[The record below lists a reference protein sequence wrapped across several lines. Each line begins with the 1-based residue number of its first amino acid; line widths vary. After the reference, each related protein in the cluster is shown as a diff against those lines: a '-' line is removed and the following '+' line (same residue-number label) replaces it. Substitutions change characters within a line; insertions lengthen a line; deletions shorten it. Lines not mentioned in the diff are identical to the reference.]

1 MPNLI
6 DQEQKQQTFDGG
18 DLSFNDGSVDDKLQF
33 AAIDAGTRTE
43 LPRLWNLVSPH
54 IPEILEGFYNHAST
68 EPHLAEM
75 VAGQVP
81 RLMKAQNI
89 HWQMLFSGRFD
100 DAYFAGAK
108 RVGMA
113 HVRAGLEP
121 DWYVGGYLYI
131 LNRLT
136 VIIVGKYRFRSD
148 RLASALTALNKAV
161 LFDFGLAISQYQAA
175 LLNERQ
181 ARTDFINQSV
191 DAFRDKSKMILD
203 AFGRSAGAM
212 SDTAATLDRVANEA
226 SAEAASVASVS
237 EETATMVQSVAAASE
252 ELAASISEIGTQLKD
267 AQATVAE
274 AQSITSR
281 STDAMESLSRSGT
294 EIGSV
299 VEIIQAIA
307 EQTNLLAL
315 NATIEAARAGE
326 AGRGFAVVAQEVK
339 TLSGQTAQ
347 ATGEIATRV
356 SDIQRETSE
365 AVTAINQIAEIMTK
379 IDSLTTTIASS
390 ISTQG
395 EATDEISG
403 NVQTAAAGT
412 SQLANNVS
420 GVEKSIQD
428 ANSAAENVAEVRE
441 ALLAQS
447 KALSDEIGSFF
458 DTLRRGPGEHVQ
470 RVQCG
475 A

>member
-1 MPNLI
+1 
-6 DQEQKQQTFDGG
+6 
-18 DLSFNDGSVDDKLQF
+18 
-33 AAIDAGTRTE
+33 
-43 LPRLWNLVSPH
+43 
-54 IPEILEGFYNHAST
+54 
-68 EPHLAEM
+68 
-75 VAGQVP
+75 
-81 RLMKAQNI
+81 
-89 HWQMLFSGRFD
+89 
-100 DAYFAGAK
+100 
-108 RVGMA
+108 
-113 HVRAGLEP
+113 
-121 DWYVGGYLYI
+121 
-131 LNRLT
+131 
-136 VIIVGKYRFRSD
+136 
-148 RLASALTALNKAV
+148 
-161 LFDFGLAISQYQAA
+161 
-175 LLNERQ
+175 
-181 ARTDFINQSV
+181 
-191 DAFRDKSKMILD
+191 
-203 AFGRSAGAM
+203 
-212 SDTAATLDRVANEA
+212 
-226 SAEAASVASVS
+226 
-237 EETATMVQSVAAASE
+237 MVQSVAAASE

-281 STDAMESLSRSGT
+281 STEAMESLSRSGT

-390 ISTQG
+390 ISAQG